1 MNFSSSSYAT
11 FYLNNEFRDNKLT
24 ALNTLEKKVL
34 EQVLEAI
41 HQSRSLNTNGGWS

>member
-24 ALNTLEKKVL
+24 ALNTLGKKSL
-34 EQVLEAI
+34 GTGFRGDPP
-41 HQSRSLNTNGGWS
+41 QSKLKTNGGWS